1 MSNPRFLACEL
12 AAVEAE
18 THFQFVRISPYFLK
32 MDVSHQ
38 SKCVHELGSQTSG
51 QCLQDGILVIMH
63 NSSHS

>member
-1 MSNPRFLACEL
+1 MLNPRFLPSAL

-18 THFQFVRISPYFLK
+18 THFQFVRISPYLK

-51 QCLQDGILVIMH
+51 QYLQMA
-63 NSSHS
+63 SC